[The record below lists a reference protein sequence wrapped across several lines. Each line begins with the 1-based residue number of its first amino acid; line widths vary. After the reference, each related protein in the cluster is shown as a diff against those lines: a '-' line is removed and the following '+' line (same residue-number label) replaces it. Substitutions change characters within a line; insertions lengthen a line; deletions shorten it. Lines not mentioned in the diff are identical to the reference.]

1 MWPRVL
7 ALVAGYGFMYL
18 PLVLVVIYSF
28 NASRLVTVW
37 AGFSPHW
44 YGVLWQNEA
53 LLTALGRSLRIAA
66 VSATIATVLGAC
78 AALLLARVPGGLGR
92 TLVAASVAAM
102 LVVPE
107 VILGFAQLLTFVSIE
122 TGIAALQDALA
133 GVPAVAA
140 FVGGLWPTGR
150 SVTTITLSHITL
162 SMAFVTVVVRSRL
175 GTLDPALEE
184 AAQDLGATP
193 LRVLTSITLPLVAPA
208 LAAGWLLAFTLSLD
222 DLVLASFTSGPSSTT
237 LPMVVYSSVRLGVSP
252 QVNALASILIA
263 VVALG
268 IVLATVLLSRGRQR
282 SRERQPAREGLLVQG
297 GQRG

>member
-1 MWPRVL
+1 MWPRAL
-7 ALVAGYGFMYL
+7 GLVAGYAFMYL

-53 LLTALGRSLRIAA
+53 LLAALGRSLRIAA
-66 VSATIATVLGAC
+66 VSATAATILGTC
-78 AALLLARVPGGLGR
+78 AALMLARVPGGLGR

-107 VILGFAQLLTFVSIE
+107 VILGFAELLTFVSIE
-122 TGIAALQDALA
+122 AALTALQERFADLPALA
-133 GVPAVAA
+133 TLLGQ
-140 FVGGLWPTGR
+140 LWPSGR
-150 SVTTITLSHITL
+150 SVTTITLAHITL
-162 SMAFVTVVVRSRL
+162 SMAFVTVIVRSRL

-193 LRVLTSITLPLVAPA
+193 LRVLTSITLPLLAPA

-252 QVNALASILIA
+252 QINALASLLIG

-268 IVLATVLLSRGRQR
+268 IVLATWLLGRGRTQR
-282 SRERQPAREGLLVQG
+282 PAG
-297 GQRG
+297 

>member
-1 MWPRVL
+1 
-7 ALVAGYGFMYL
+7 
-18 PLVLVVIYSF
+18 
-28 NASRLVTVW
+28 
-37 AGFSPHW
+37 
-44 YGVLWQNEA
+44 
-53 LLTALGRSLRIAA
+53 
-66 VSATIATVLGAC
+66 
-78 AALLLARVPGGLGR
+78 
-92 TLVAASVAAM
+92 
-102 LVVPE
+102 

-193 LRVLTSITLPLVAPA
+193 LRVLTSITLPLLAPA